1 MHLDLSVLP
10 VPVSVPVVPIR
21 ENVGTGTKPAV
32 ETIDLQGFPPSVP
45 VVPVVPIGFEASH
58 AQGLRPVT
66 DYTAPIVTAAALGLS
81 LPAGV
86 DEKRRPERARHGNES
101 TAHECMTCEHWGGVG
116 TFQKEGRTGTRG
128 LCAAGFKPWRKTNIP
143 SLLQYYQWH
152 YIGQCAEIPP
162 SDAE

>member
-10 VPVSVPVVPIR
+10 VPVVPIH
-21 ENVGTGTKPAV
+21 ENVGTGTKTASQP
-32 ETIDLQGFPPSVP
+32 IDFQEQGKLVP

-66 DYTAPIVTAAALGLS
+66 DYTAPIVTAAALSLP

-86 DEKRRPERARHGNES
+86 EQERRPERARHANES
-101 TAHECMTCEHWGGVG
+101 TVHECMTCEHWGGVG
-116 TFQKEGRTGTRG
+116 TFQQDGRTGTQG

-152 YIGQCAEIPP
+152 YIGQCAELQPGEEEP
-162 SDAE
+162 DA